1 MNKTTKKTTGKTS
14 KPTLKV
20 SKKGVADIERG
31 NYCIHAL
38 ALFTNAVIKERTKT
52 YVRLDIPLTLKIGKR
67 CQSIST
73 GIEIFPK
80 NFHVRNQDSLT
91 LAELG
96 AQAFVYFWEMCDG
109 ALRDGCFT
117 GHPFTNLKRY
127 EVITDYGDKCI
138 VKDGKFTFVPA
149 KAPKAKKK

>member
-20 SKKGVADIERG
+20 SKKDVADIERG

-38 ALFTNAVIKERTKT
+38 ALFTNAVITKRTKAS
-52 YVRLDIPLTLKIGKR
+52 VRLDIPLTLKIGKR
-67 CQSIST
+67 SLSIST
-73 GIEIFPK
+73 WIELVPK
-80 NFHVRNQDSLT
+80 NVHVRNQDSLT

-96 AQAFVYFWEMCDG
+96 AQTFVYFLELCEE
-109 ALRDGCFT
+109 AIRNECFT
-117 GHPFTNLKRY
+117 GHPFTNPKQY
-127 EVITDYGDKCI
+127 EVITAYGDKCI

-149 KAPKAKKK
+149 TAPKAKKK